1 MINGED
7 SMLASVLA
15 MFLTRKLDAYAQSG
29 DNTRNNGGKNT
40 SKSR

>member
-15 MFLTRKLDAYAQSG
+15 MFLTRKLDAYAEAADPAG
-29 DNTRNNGGKNT
+29 TW
-40 SKSR
+40 